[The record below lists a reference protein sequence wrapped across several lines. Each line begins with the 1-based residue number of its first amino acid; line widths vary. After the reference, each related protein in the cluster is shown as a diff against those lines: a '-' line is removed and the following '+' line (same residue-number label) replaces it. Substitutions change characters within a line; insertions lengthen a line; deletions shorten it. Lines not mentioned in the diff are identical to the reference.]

1 MQMERSDISAEMAYN
16 SLSLYKKKKKTLAAF
31 IWKKAPIQTIQQ
43 AKPKN

>member
-16 SLSLYKKKKKTLAAF
+16 SLSLYKKKKTLAAF